1 MGAVLLVRREA
12 ADTVGLFDED
22 FFMFSEETDLC
33 YRFRPGRLEGA
44 LHP

>member
-22 FFMFSEETDLC
+22 FFMFSEETDWLLPLP
-33 YRFRPGRLEGA
+33 PGGLEGA